1 MPRLAYLMT
10 AARSFWLRKTR
21 NQLDGTTGLVTKCQT
36 INLATSCRSDKLSV
50 SFRVDTYYVTGYK
63 ESMIRNIRH
72 RGLRAL
78 YEENDPTGVNPQW
91 AKRLQILLTRL
102 EASTKPSDMA
112 LPGLRLHPLRGNLRG
127 LWAVNV
133 SGN

>member
-1 MPRLAYLMT
+1 M
-10 AARSFWLRKTR
+10 SFH
-21 NQLDGTTGLVTKCQT
+21 
-36 INLATSCRSDKLSV
+36 
-50 SFRVDTYYVTGYK
+50 VDTYYVTGYK
-63 ESMIRNIRH
+63 GSMIRNIRH

-133 SGN
+133 SGNWRMVFRFEGEDVVDVDLIDYH

>member
-1 MPRLAYLMT
+1 VIKYTVALRDRL
-10 AARSFWLRKTR
+10 SFH
-21 NQLDGTTGLVTKCQT
+21 
-36 INLATSCRSDKLSV
+36 
-50 SFRVDTYYVTGYK
+50 VDTYYVTGYK
-63 ESMIRNIRH
+63 EGMIRNIRH

-127 LWAVNV
+127 FWAVNI
-133 SGN
+133 SGNWRMVFRFVGEDVVDVDLIDYH